1 MIAERTGKK
10 QGAKQGARWQK
21 GTSGNPKGRPRGSR
35 HAALVALDAIGTKA
49 AAAVLKKVAEAAQSG
64 DLRASEILLRRVWP
78 ERKGRIVEVDLP
90 PVHAAAD
97 LPKALSAVMAAMAAG
112 EITPDEASAIAA
124 VIESKRKVIE
134 TADLDRRLTVLESAA
149 NEGRRR

>member
-1 MIAERTGKK
+1 
-10 QGAKQGARWQK
+10 
-21 GTSGNPKGRPRGSR
+21 
-35 HAALVALDAIGTKA
+35 
-49 AAAVLKKVAEAAQSG
+49 
-64 DLRASEILLRRVWP
+64 LRASEILLRRVWP
-78 ERKGRIVEVDLP
+78 ERKGRIVEIDLP
-90 PVHAAAD
+90 QVHAAAD

-134 TADLDRRLTVLESAA
+134 TADLDRRLTALESAA